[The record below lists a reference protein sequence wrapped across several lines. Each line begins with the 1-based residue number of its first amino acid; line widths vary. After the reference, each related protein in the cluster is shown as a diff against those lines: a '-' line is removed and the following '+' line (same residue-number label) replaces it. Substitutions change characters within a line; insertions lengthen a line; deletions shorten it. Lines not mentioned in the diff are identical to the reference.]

1 MLHAIINIEAY
12 FSVAM
17 KYFLCY
23 LLCAVAI
30 IFVLNQD
37 VAEARY
43 PMSNEAL
50 IRDYLLNQANF
61 SARERPVLDSDD
73 PVHVIMTMEFYAML
87 DLNERDQVITTSSWL
102 TMRWT
107 DGRLSWNAS
116 EFGGEDIVIIFMDE
130 IWTPKV
136 FIPNVLDSDS
146 LSIISPERGSILL
159 TSDGSVSLGTPLV
172 VATQCPIN
180 IYYFPFDTQVCQFL
194 IFAQNQHTEK
204 LIYNSKTSFY
214 RTLQSTDWTSSK
226 ITNHNH
232 TFQIP
237 DFATNL
243 PVANVSASIVCI
255 MLDRN
260 PTYYIRTLM
269 VPSTLLCIMA
279 FMTFVAPPD
288 SGERIFLSVSMVL
301 GLTVFQLLV
310 ADILPATNERSPI
323 LSAYLTTTFV
333 LAGATVPFSLV
344 NINIA
349 YGDSAILALK
359 YRWLRKLC
367 LDYLPRLTAVPSYSE
382 RIRTLHD
389 ETAQTN
395 LTESSPNRNDQ
406 GVSLASLEKL
416 VSRSEKTRIEARTVA
431 LVMDRLIGTMFI
443 IAFMVLCIK
452 TFIDFSGNKEL
463 PSDICEAYLL

>member
-1 MLHAIINIEAY
+1 MSI
-12 FSVAM
+12 
-17 KYFLCY
+17 
-23 LLCAVAI
+23 
-30 IFVLNQD
+30 LN
-37 VAEARY
+37 
-43 PMSNEAL
+43 P
-50 IRDYLLNQANF
+50 
-61 SARERPVLDSDD
+61 
-73 PVHVIMTMEFYAML
+73 
-87 DLNERDQVITTSSWL
+87 
-102 TMRWT
+102 MRWT
-107 DGRLSWNAS
+107 DERLSWNAS
-116 EFGGEDIVIIFMDE
+116 EFGGEDIVIMFIDE

-159 TSDGSVSLGTPLV
+159 TSDGSVNLGTPLL

-180 IYYFPFDTQVCQFL
+180 KTLPF
-194 IFAQNQHTEK
+194 HG
-204 LIYNSKTSFY
+204 
-214 RTLQSTDWTSSK
+214 TLQSTDWTFSK
-226 ITNHNH
+226 ITSHNH

-288 SGERIFLSVSMVL
+288 SGERISLSVSMVI

-344 NINIA
+344 NITIA

-416 VSRSEKTRIEARTVA
+416 VSRSEKV
-431 LVMDRLIGTMFI
+431 
-443 IAFMVLCIK
+443 
-452 TFIDFSGNKEL
+452 
-463 PSDICEAYLL
+463 

>member
-1 MLHAIINIEAY
+1 
-12 FSVAM
+12 
-17 KYFLCY
+17 
-23 LLCAVAI
+23 
-30 IFVLNQD
+30 
-37 VAEARY
+37 
-43 PMSNEAL
+43 
-50 IRDYLLNQANF
+50 
-61 SARERPVLDSDD
+61 
-73 PVHVIMTMEFYAML
+73 
-87 DLNERDQVITTSSWL
+87 
-102 TMRWT
+102 
-107 DGRLSWNAS
+107 
-116 EFGGEDIVIIFMDE
+116 
-130 IWTPKV
+130 
-136 FIPNVLDSDS
+136 
-146 LSIISPERGSILL
+146 
-159 TSDGSVSLGTPLV
+159 
-172 VATQCPIN
+172 
-180 IYYFPFDTQVCQFL
+180 
-194 IFAQNQHTEK
+194 
-204 LIYNSKTSFY
+204 
-214 RTLQSTDWTSSK
+214 
-226 ITNHNH
+226 
-232 TFQIP
+232 
-237 DFATNL
+237 
-243 PVANVSASIVCI
+243 
-255 MLDRN
+255 
-260 PTYYIRTLM
+260 
-269 VPSTLLCIMA
+269 MA

-288 SGERIFLSVSMVL
+288 SGERISLSVSMVL

-389 ETAQTN
+389 ETAHTN

-452 TFIDFSGNKEL
+452 TFIDFSGNKGL
-463 PSDICEAYLL
+463 QSDICEAYVL